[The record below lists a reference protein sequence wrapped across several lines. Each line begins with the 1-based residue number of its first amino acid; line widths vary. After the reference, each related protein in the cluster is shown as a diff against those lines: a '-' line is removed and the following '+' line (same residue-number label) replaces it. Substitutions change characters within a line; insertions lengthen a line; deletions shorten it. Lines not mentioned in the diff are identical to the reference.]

1 MAVVP
6 SLRGRAGTHPL
17 ATLAAVLPGRWDE
30 IKLEAAHSVPEAQRR
45 TLRSDHFFVPEPA
58 AVANRHLVLLEDTWV
73 QGGHAQSAAAA
84 LLLSGASEV
93 TIVVIARRIRA
104 DYKPANAEAAFQRIL
119 AEREYSPEICPI
131 TGASC
136 HWRHPEPRL

>member
-1 MAVVP
+1 
-6 SLRGRAGTHPL
+6 
-17 ATLAAVLPGRWDE
+17 
-30 IKLEAAHSVPEAQRR
+30 
-45 TLRSDHFFVPEPA
+45 
-58 AVANRHLVLLEDTWV
+58 VANRHLVLLEDTWV

-119 AEREYSPEICPI
+119 AEREYSLEICPI